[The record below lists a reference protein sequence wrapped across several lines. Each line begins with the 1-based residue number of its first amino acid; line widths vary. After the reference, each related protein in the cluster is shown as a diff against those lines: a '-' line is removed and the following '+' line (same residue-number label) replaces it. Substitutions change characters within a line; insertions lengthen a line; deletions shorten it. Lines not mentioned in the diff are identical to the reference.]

1 LFHCRNRDGVKV
13 DAVLETPDGRVIG
26 IEVKATT
33 NVRATDLAGLRHLER
48 RAGNRFS
55 AGYVFYTGQQ
65 TLPFGEKM
73 RAVPPEA
80 LWALAP

>member
-1 LFHCRNRDGVKV
+1 V

-26 IEVKATT
+26 IEVKAAA
-33 NVRATDLAGLRHLER
+33 NVRSADLAGLRHLEQR
-48 RAGNRFS
+48 VGDRFI

-65 TLPFGEKM
+65 TLPFGGKM
-73 RAVPPEA
+73 RAVPLEA